1 MLSLELLRALIAQRA
16 VKTLVI
22 VVDFDILE
30 QFTTRNRLG
39 LKDLIGWQTSVFKR
53 TKERFGL
60 CVIIAVSLRA
70 HT

>member
-1 MLSLELLRALIAQRA
+1 

-39 LKDLIGWQTSVFKR
+39 LKELVGWQTFAFKR

-60 CVIIAVSLRA
+60 GVIIAVSLRT